1 MKKINVDDGYFFG
14 LGVFETIAVER
25 QSPILLSEH
34 LERMRYSLAKLDIH
48 PPRAKELL
56 APSQIQKQAS
66 LCPFPRGVLKISASS
81 QNLFFTLRENTYTED
96 QYHRGFHTRTTPVFR
111 NETSLFTY
119 HKTTNYGEN
128 IWEKRRAHQEDFDE
142 PIFLNT
148 QKQICE
154 GATTNIFFVREG
166 RIFTPRTDCGLL
178 NGVLRRYLLER
189 YPIRETTIYPE
200 QVLGFDELF
209 LTNSLLGI
217 MPVASWNG
225 HSFPQR
231 KVSQRLLQDYQRFL
245 SGR

>member
-1 MKKINVDDGYFFG
+1 M
-14 LGVFETIAVER
+14 
-25 QSPILLSEH
+25 
-34 LERMRYSLAKLDIH
+34 
-48 PPRAKELL
+48 
-56 APSQIQKQAS
+56 
-66 LCPFPRGVLKISASS
+66 
-81 QNLFFTLRENTYTED
+81 
-96 QYHRGFHTRTTPVFR
+96 
-111 NETSLFTY
+111 
-119 HKTTNYGEN
+119 
-128 IWEKRRAHQEDFDE
+128 
-142 PIFLNT
+142 NT